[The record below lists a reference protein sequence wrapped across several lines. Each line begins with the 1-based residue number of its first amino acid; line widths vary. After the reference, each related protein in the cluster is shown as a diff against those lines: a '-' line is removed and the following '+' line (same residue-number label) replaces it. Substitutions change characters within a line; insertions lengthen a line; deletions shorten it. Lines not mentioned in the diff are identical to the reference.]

1 MADENNDTADGQAPA
16 PTPERSF
23 EPLAERRPVAPSEPE
38 APEQLQKRAPPR
50 GVPSARVDPEMVK
63 EFEEEIES
71 KVITG
76 RKRMRWFANHIIL
89 FVVGIAVAVSL
100 KFSLYEDLEFAFFL
114 VPFGVWV
121 GLLAIHA
128 NYAMNPMLRRSEKES
143 QLKAVVP
150 PNDSENSDRENP

>member
-1 MADENNDTADGQAPA
+1 MADENDNTPAGPAPA
-16 PTPERSF
+16 PERSF
-23 EPLAERRPVAPSEPE
+23 EPLADAPPDAPVGAEP
-38 APEQLQKRAPPR
+38 AKQPQKRARPR
-50 GVPSARVDPEMVK
+50 GMPSARVDPGVVK
-63 EFEEEIES
+63 EFEEEIDS
-71 KVITG
+71 KVTVG

-100 KFSLYEDLEFAFFL
+100 KFSLYEDVEFAFFL

-150 PNDSENSDRENP
+150 PNDSKNSDRENP

>member
-1 MADENNDTADGQAPA
+1 MADENDETPAGRAPA

-23 EPLAERRPVAPSEPE
+23 EPLAERGPVAPSEPE
-38 APEQLQKRAPPR
+38 APEQPRKRARPR
-50 GVPSARVDPEMVK
+50 GLPSARVDPGVVK
-63 EFEEEIES
+63 EFEEEIVS
-71 KVITG
+71 KVTTG

-100 KFSLYEDLEFAFFL
+100 KLSIYEDLEFAFFL

-121 GLLAIHA
+121 GLLAVHA

-143 QLKAVVP
+143 QLKAVIP
-150 PNDSENSDRENP
+150 PNDSDNSDRENP